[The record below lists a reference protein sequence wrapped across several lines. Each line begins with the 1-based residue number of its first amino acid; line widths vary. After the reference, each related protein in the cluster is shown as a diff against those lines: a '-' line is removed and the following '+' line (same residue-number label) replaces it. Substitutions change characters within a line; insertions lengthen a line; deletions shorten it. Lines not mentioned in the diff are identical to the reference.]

1 MKPLREILAAAALL
15 FTVVTAATSYSTL
28 PQRIATH
35 FNAAGVANHW
45 GDKSALWEVV
55 GIACF
60 LYVVLTVIRFAP
72 ESTFSVPVPPEQRAA
87 AIPIALDMIAWV
99 KAETMCMFAFLT
111 WAIVVTTQGRS
122 QGLGIWFLPV
132 TLLAIFGTI
141 AFYLTRIMRLGRSNE
156 GKR

>member
-15 FTVVTAATSYSTL
+15 FAIVTAATSYSTL

-35 FNAAGVANHW
+35 FNASGIANHW

-55 GIACF
+55 GIACL
-60 LYVVLTVIRFAP
+60 LYLVLTFIRFAP
-72 ESTFSVPVPPEQRAA
+72 ASTFSVPVPPEQRAA

-99 KAETMCMFAFLT
+99 RAEAMCMFAFLT
-111 WAIVVTTQGRS
+111 WAIVATTEGRS

-141 AFYLTRIMRLGRSNE
+141 AFYLTRMMRLKAPN
-156 GKR
+156 